1 MTFKGR
7 KVRRYGTRIVYSQFI
22 TTAIKMQGV
31 FTIVAVLLLL
41 GNGQGFHRPLSN
53 RRNEDVSLAAQPT
66 TTKDGIT
73 KKSSTEES
81 LRSAIAPS
89 TYKVG
94 EIKVNMNAAKKRELA
109 AIDAR
114 KRMEAIMNGRS
125 LQRNQLSLE
134 TTSVV
139 VEELM
144 IDKIAVTGNVPQMK
158 EFAAKEETPKVLT
171 TKRNYGLSSGYKKG
185 SLSSGNYH
193 N

>member
-1 MTFKGR
+1 
-7 KVRRYGTRIVYSQFI
+7 
-22 TTAIKMQGV
+22 MQGV

-53 RRNEDVSLAAQPT
+53 LRNHEISLAAQPPT

-81 LRSAIAPS
+81 LRSAIVPS

-114 KRMEAIMNGRS
+114 KRMEAVMNGRS
-125 LQRNQLSLE
+125 LQRNQLSLV
-134 TTSVV
+134 TGSVV

-144 IDKIAVTGNVPQMK
+144 VDKIAVTGNVPQVK

-185 SLSSGNYH
+185 SLSPGNCH